1 MTHPV
6 VRSDVARYL
15 EAMSELM
22 SQAVRDVVAVA
33 TREARLAGHGLIGVE
48 HLLVGVLRVER
59 ALAARGLDP
68 RGITADR
75 ACARL
80 AELAGAREQQTSASS
95 GIFDETSRTVLLRA
109 LRAARALGCEQIDV
123 EHLLLALHHDGS
135 RRTVVGGWPG
145 FEESSTGVRAEV
157 LDMMFERGR
166 LRADARNATGDICED
181 DAAGP
186 LALRPRVDVVV
197 DDGVEVATD
206 AAARI
211 DRAVRQAMLRLG
223 SREIDLATDS
233 ASAIRRGI
241 CQALMHAHA
250 RQAG

>member
-1 MTHPV
+1 MTLPV
-6 VRSDVARYL
+6 VWRRVSGYL

-22 SQAVRDVVAVA
+22 SPAVRDVVVVA

-59 ALAARGLDP
+59 ALAAQALDA

-80 AELAGAREQQTSASS
+80 VELADAREQQTSASP

-109 LRAARALGCEQIDV
+109 LRAARALGCDQIEI
-123 EHLLLALHHDGS
+123 EHLLLALHHDDS

-145 FEESSTGVRAEV
+145 SAESSTGVRAEV

-166 LRADARNATGDICED
+166 VQADARNATGENCDV
-181 DAAGP
+181 DAARP
-186 LALRPRVDVVV
+186 LQLRVEADTVV
-197 DDGVEVATD
+197 DDDADVATNP
-206 AAARI
+206 AARI
-211 DRAVRQAMLRLG
+211 RQAVLQATSCSRR
-223 SREIDLATDS
+223 REIDLATDS
-233 ASAIRRGI
+233 ASGIRRGI
-241 CQALMHAHA
+241 CRALMYAHA
-250 RQAG
+250 QQGK